1 MVSREGK
8 RRAGVLALAVVLGAT
23 AHGQSPSVMS
33 SEFAAPLAGAVSLG
47 EKIIDLGQGL
57 SSAASHAAIFG
68 ILFGTV
74 VSRMEPGVRKAIL
87 AAIEGTPEGKKLSP
101 GAPAIPVSRCA
112 AKAPAKKAPRCSR
125 A

>member
-1 MVSREGK
+1 MVSRERK

-23 AHGQSPSVMS
+23 AHGQSSSVMAGN
-33 SEFAAPLAGAVSLG
+33 FASPFAGAVSLG
-47 EKIIDLGQGL
+47 EKIMDLGQGL
-57 SSAASHAAIFG
+57 SSAASHAAVFG

-74 VSRMEPGVRKAIL
+74 VSRMEPGVRTSIL
-87 AAIEGTPEGKKLSP
+87 AAIEGTPEGKKPSA
-101 GAPAIPVSRCA
+101 GAPAIPVSKCA

>member
-8 RRAGVLALAVVLGAT
+8 RRAGVLALAAVLGAT
-23 AHGQSPSVMS
+23 AHGQSRSVT
-33 SEFAAPLAGAVSLG
+33 AAALASPFAGAVSLG

-57 SSAASHAAIFG
+57 STAASNAASFG

-74 VSRMEPGVRKAIL
+74 VSRMEPGVRKSIL
-87 AAIEGTPEGKKLSP
+87 AAMDGKPS
-101 GAPAIPVSRCA
+101 ASARAIQVSRCA
-112 AKAPAKKAPRCSR
+112 AKSPAKKATRCSR